1 MLVYTGGVH
10 GGVTSTNR
18 PMPSPLPSAQVGV
31 QRRPMVGSHVAS
43 LVRYGPVRQKTNFYM
58 REISHKV
65 SLS

>member
-18 PMPSPLPSAQVGV
+18 PMPSAQVGV